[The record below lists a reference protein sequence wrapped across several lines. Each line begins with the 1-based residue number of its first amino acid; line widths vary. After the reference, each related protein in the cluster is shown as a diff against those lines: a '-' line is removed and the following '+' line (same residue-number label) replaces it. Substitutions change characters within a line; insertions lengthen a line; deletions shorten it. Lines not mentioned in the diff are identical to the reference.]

1 VKNGTF
7 AGRIGADA
15 ETRKAGDDQTVTN
28 FNVAAD
34 RPKKNGEKQKP
45 LWVKAALWGKRGQVL
60 EQYLTKGTTVCIVG
74 DIDIETYKNREGEVV
89 SQIVCRVGDVTL
101 LGGNT
106 SEREPGEEKQQAAF

>member
-1 VKNGTF
+1 MKNGTF
-7 AGRIGADA
+7 AGRIGANA

-45 LWVKAALWGKRGQVL
+45 LWVKAVLWGRRGEAL
-60 EQYLTKGTTVCIVG
+60 EQYLTKGTTVSISG

-89 SQIVCRVGDVTL
+89 SQLVCRVDQVTL

-106 SEREPGEEKQQAAF
+106 SERQPGDEKEAAAF